1 VNWLIANWRL
11 KLLALALAIGLLAAV
26 AFSENPVSVTSV
38 PAVVD
43 YDNKDPSIVVL
54 NPVLKTN
61 VNVFGVS
68 SAVDPLKASAN
79 FPNGVRFHVDLKG
92 VTQPI
97 AQHTY
102 FATPKTLPPG
112 VSWNGDAVPITIGID
127 VADTKAY
134 PIEVR
139 TPWVSPGFKVLGPND
154 AQGKPITY
162 AECGNSAEACQVKV
176 TAPRSLLQNLKA
188 FVQIGAQDHP
198 LSGTNVDS
206 PTQPVKFEQNGHP
219 VDLSNFKSFPVP
231 AVDPSI
237 VNVHVTLQQE
247 QVTRQAAIKANL
259 TGRPACGY
267 QISSISFTPSAVAT
281 ISGPADKV
289 STVDN
294 ITLGQAI
301 DVSNATGAVRSQQPV
316 PTDGFSAD
324 PAQVTVVVSIQKQID
339 CTAPTPTPSP
349 SHS

>member
-1 VNWLIANWRL
+1 MTWLIANWRL
-11 KLLALALAIGLLAAV
+11 KLLALVLSLGLLAAV
-26 AFSENPVSVTSV
+26 AFSENPISSTGV
-38 PAVVD
+38 PAAVD
-43 YDNKDPSIVVL
+43 YDNKDPSIVLL
-54 NPVLKTN
+54 NPVLRTT

-68 SAVDPLKASAN
+68 SAVEPLKST

-97 AQHTY
+97 TQRTY
-102 FATPKTLPPG
+102 YATPKTLPPG
-112 VSWNGDAVPITIGID
+112 VNWNGEAVPITIGID
-127 VADTKAY
+127 VADTKPY

-139 TPWVSPGFKVLGPND
+139 TPWVAPGFKVLGPTD
-154 AQGKPITY
+154 SGGKPITY
-162 AECGNSAEACQVKV
+162 AECGNSGQACQVKV
-176 TAPRSLLQNLKA
+176 TGARSLLQNLKA

-206 PTQPVKFEQNGHP
+206 PTQPVKFEQNGRP
-219 VDLSNFKSFPVP
+219 IDLSNFHAFPPP
-231 AVDPSI
+231 AVDPST

-267 QISSISFTPSAVAT
+267 QITSISFTPSAVAT
-281 ISGPADKV
+281 ITGPADKV

-294 ITLGQAI
+294 ITLGQAV
-301 DVSNATGAVRSQQPV
+301 DVSNATGSVRSQQTV

-324 PAQVTVVVSIQKQID
+324 PGQVTVVVSIQKQID
-339 CTAPTPTPSP
+339 CSAPTPSP
-349 SHS
+349 SPSR